1 MWSVK
6 RKAARGDGELWWEC
20 CDAFWKLQWELSAF
34 VIVLMHFQDW
44 EGSGFFFF
52 CASVHMNSCKWRSIN
67 FAWAS
72 IKPTLFDPVDCA
84 ACAWLYFCVRVCALD
99 LNFGPRALHYVP
111 PRIVRHPTL
120 HRRLCSP
127 ARRLHNAIQCTGTPS
142 QYVIPVQK
150 LRVGRGEAGWAA
162 CTKTKIFLSQ
172 HQPWVWAKDFWTA
185 REHIVWN
192 VLPCV
197 KCHSLFNS
205 TNCCC
210 ERVGSFALLFNF
222 PANLSWCFRFSPLIC
237 ISFWYVF
244 YVD

>member
-44 EGSGFFFF
+44 EGSGFFYFFYFF

-67 FAWAS
+67 IAWAS

-84 ACAWLYFCVRVCALD
+84 ACAWLYFCVCVCVLD

-127 ARRLHNAIQCTGTPS
+127 ARRLHNAIAMHRDTFTVCNIVSKTQSWQRWGPGERLA
-142 QYVIPVQK
+142 QK
-150 LRVGRGEAGWAA
+150 QRFFFPN
-162 CTKTKIFLSQ
+162 I
-172 HQPWVWAKDFWTA
+172 
-185 REHIVWN
+185 
-192 VLPCV
+192 
-197 KCHSLFNS
+197 SLEFGP
-205 TNCCC
+205 
-210 ERVGSFALLFNF
+210 R
-222 PANLSWCFRFSPLIC
+222 
-237 ISFWYVF
+237 ISE
-244 YVD
+244 

>member
-127 ARRLHNAIQCTGTPS
+127 ARRLHNAIAMHGDTFTVCDTGSKTQS
-142 QYVIPVQK
+142 WQRWG
-150 LRVGRGEAGWAA
+150 RVSRLH
-162 CTKTKIFLSQ
+162 KN
-172 HQPWVWAKDFWTA
+172 KDFSFPTSA
-185 REHIVWN
+185 
-192 VLPCV
+192 L
-197 KCHSLFNS
+197 SLGQGFLNS
-205 TNCCC
+205 
-210 ERVGSFALLFNF
+210 ERTH
-222 PANLSWCFRFSPLIC
+222 CMKRSPLC
-237 ISFWYVF
+237 KMSQLV
-244 YVD
+244 